1 MLETKLGENLKI
13 YPNHNTM
20 ASEVNTDFLKDKRLD
35 RIASDIL
42 RPVGVDRSFLIWM
55 SSLSMILL
63 VCLYAYY
70 IQLDKGMIVTGLR
83 DYVSWGLYI
92 SNFVFFVATSLVG
105 MLISSVLGLMGYKW
119 IKPIGRLAEIIAVAF
134 SMVAGLV
141 IISDMGRPERLPY
154 VFMYGRIQSPILW
167 DVTVVTTYM
176 TLSILLYLL
185 TMIPDMAISRGR
197 IGHTPPWLQKLYEF
211 LSFNF
216 QHTPEQYKI
225 LLKSVR
231 ILLILIVP
239 TAFAIHTVTSWL
251 FAVTTRPGWD
261 SSIFG
266 PYFIAGAFVAGS
278 AAVIILMFFVRNN
291 YKLNRYL
298 TLEHFDKMGK
308 LLFLVSI
315 VYFYFNINEYLVPAY
330 KLKTFEAAHLHELF
344 VGEFAFMFWSV
355 QLLGL
360 VIPMILLLFKP
371 MRKPLP
377 MVIIALFVLVASWF
391 KRLLIVVPTMEA
403 PFLPKQYVPEAW
415 MVYRPTIVE
424 SAITIGTLTL
434 AVIIISVLM
443 KLFPVIPI
451 WEIAEEESAHPDR
464 QPIE

>member
-1 MLETKLGENLKI
+1 
-13 YPNHNTM
+13 M
-20 ASEVNTDFLKDKRLD
+20 ASEVNTNFLKDKRLD

-55 SSLSMILL
+55 SSLGMILL

-70 IQLDKGMIVTGLR
+70 IQLDKGLIVTGLR
-83 DYVSWGLYI
+83 DYISWGMYI

-105 MLISSVLGLMGYKW
+105 MLISSVLGMMGYKW
-119 IKPIGRLAEIIAVAF
+119 IKPIGRIAEIIAVAF

-141 IISDMGRPERLPY
+141 IVSDMGRPERLPF

-185 TMIPDMAISRGR
+185 TMIPDMAISKNR
-197 IGHTPPWLQKLYEF
+197 IGHTPAWLQKLYEL

-261 SSIFG
+261 STIFG
-266 PYFIAGAFVAGS
+266 PYFISGAFVAGS

-330 KLKTFEAAHLHELF
+330 KLKTFEALHLHELF

-360 VIPMILLLFKP
+360 VIPMILLLFKS

-377 MVIIALFVLVASWF
+377 MVLIAFAVLVASWF
-391 KRLLIVVPTMEA
+391 KRLLIVVPTMES
-403 PFLPKQYVPEAW
+403 PFLPKQNVPEAW
-415 MVYRPTIVE
+415 MVYHPTVVE

-451 WEIAEEESAHPDR
+451 WEVAEEESAHPDQ
-464 QPIE
+464 QPAE

>member
-1 MLETKLGENLKI
+1 
-13 YPNHNTM
+13 M
-20 ASEVNTDFLKDKRLD
+20 ASDVNTNFLKDKRLD

-55 SSLSMILL
+55 ASLGMLLL
-63 VCLYAYY
+63 VCIYAYF
-70 IQLDKGMIVTGLR
+70 IQLDKGLIVTGLR
-83 DYVSWGLYI
+83 DYVSWGMYI
-92 SNFVFFVATSLVG
+92 SNFVFFVATSLIG
-105 MLISSVLGLMGYKW
+105 MLISSVIGMMGYKW
-119 IKPIGRLAEIIAVAF
+119 IKPIGRIAEIIAVAF

-141 IISDMGRPERLPY
+141 IVSDMGRPERLPY

-176 TLSILLYLL
+176 TLSILLYVL
-185 TMIPDMAISRGR
+185 TMIPDMAISKGR
-197 IGHTPPWLQKLYEF
+197 IGHTPSWLQKTYEV

-216 QHTPEQYKI
+216 KHTQEQYKI
-225 LLKSVR
+225 LLKAIR

-261 SSIFG
+261 STIFG
-266 PYFIAGAFVAGS
+266 PYFISGAFVSGS

-291 YKLNRYL
+291 YKLNRYI
-298 TLEHFDKMGK
+298 TLEHFDKMGR

-330 KLKTFEAAHLHELF
+330 KLKTFEAFHLHELF
-344 VGEFAFMFWSV
+344 VGDFAFMFWSV

-360 VIPMILLLFKP
+360 IFPMILLLFKQ

-377 MVIIALFVLVASWF
+377 MVIIAIAVLIASWF
-391 KRLLIVVPTMEA
+391 KRLLIVVPTMES
-403 PFLPKQYVPEAW
+403 PFLPKQNVPDAW
-415 MVYRPTIVE
+415 MVYHPTIVE

-451 WEIAEEESAHPDR
+451 WEVAEEESAHPDQ
-464 QPIE
+464 QPVE